1 MTTSRN
7 QQVVRFLGV
16 AVVAIMVAC
25 SWLSPFDTAAN
36 EQVDAGL
43 KRAAATYASARLL
56 NGAISVVQGTQIS
69 AAPAGMG
76 MTFAPGE
83 ILDPLNDL
91 VEQFSQVM
99 LVAMVAF
106 GVEKVLLTVGA
117 SWMISLTLSLVAGVW
132 AILYVRGMTGPRW
145 LARLLM
151 VLLVTRFA
159 MPVSLIGTDAIFQQF
174 MASDYQESQEVLKSV
189 QGEAGKLGV
198 AGAEEKQGV
207 WEKFKSTTVDA
218 FAEARA
224 NLENLT
230 RAAEN
235 AIERIIKLMAI
246 FVLQTIVLPVFFIW
260 VLLSVGRGAF
270 EMPALR
276 KGMGRQGPS
285 DLMVK

>member
-1 MTTSRN
+1 MTASRN
-7 QQVVRFLGV
+7 QQMVRFLGV

-25 SWLSPFDTAAN
+25 SWLSPFDTKAN

-83 ILDPLNDL
+83 VLDPLNDL

-117 SWMISLTLSLVAGVW
+117 SWMISVTFSLVAGVW

-145 LARLLM
+145 LSRLLL

-159 MPVSLIGTDAIFQQF
+159 MPLSLIGTDAIFQQF
-174 MASDYQESQEVLKSV
+174 MALDYQESQEVLKSV
-189 QGEAGKLGV
+189 QGEASKLGA
-198 AGAEEKQGV
+198 AGAPGKQGL
-207 WEKFKSTTVDA
+207 WEGFKNATVDA
-218 FAEARA
+218 FAEARTH
-224 NLENLT
+224 LENLKH
-230 RAAEN
+230 AAEN

-270 EMPALR
+270 EMPAVR
-276 KGMGRQGPS
+276 KGMGGQSPS
-285 DLMVK
+285 NSMVT

>member
-1 MTTSRN
+1 MTASRN
-7 QQVVRFLGV
+7 QQMLRFLGV
-16 AVVAIMVAC
+16 ALVAIMVAC
-25 SWLSPFDTAAN
+25 SWLSPFDTTAN
-36 EQVDAGL
+36 VQVDAGL

-99 LVAMVAF
+99 LVAMVAL

-117 SWMISLTLSLVAGVW
+117 SWMISLTLSLVAVVW
-132 AILYVRGMTGPRW
+132 AILYLRGMIGPRW

-151 VLLVTRFA
+151 VLLVMRFA

-174 MASDYQESQEVLKSV
+174 MASDYQESQEVLKLV
-189 QGEAGKLGV
+189 QGEASKLGAPGV
-198 AGAEEKQGV
+198 VEKQGV
-207 WEKFKSTTVDA
+207 WEKFKSATVDV
-218 FAEARA
+218 FAEARTH
-224 NLENLT
+224 LESLKQ
-230 RAAEN
+230 AAEN
-235 AIERIIKLMAI
+235 AVERIIKLMAI

-270 EMPALR
+270 EMPTLR
-276 KGMGRQGPS
+276 KVG
-285 DLMVK
+285 

>member
-1 MTTSRN
+1 MTASRN
-7 QQVVRFLGV
+7 QQMVRFLGV
-16 AVVAIMVAC
+16 ALVAIMVAC
-25 SWLSPFDTAAN
+25 SWLSPFDTTAN
-36 EQVDAGL
+36 AQVDAGL

-117 SWMISLTLSLVAGVW
+117 SWMVSLTLSLVAGVW
-132 AILYVRGMTGPRW
+132 AILYMRGMTGPRW
-145 LARLLM
+145 LSGLLL
-151 VLLVTRFA
+151 VFLVTRFA
-159 MPVSLIGTDAIFQQF
+159 MPLSLIGTDAIFQQF
-174 MASDYQESQEVLKSV
+174 MASDYQESQEVLTSV
-189 QGEAGKLGV
+189 QGEASKLGG
-198 AGAEEKQGV
+198 AGAPEKHGLWEE
-207 WEKFKSTTVDA
+207 FKSATVDA
-218 FAEARA
+218 FAEAGTR
-224 NLENLT
+224 LENLK

-235 AIERIIKLMAI
+235 AVDRIIKLMAI

-270 EMPALR
+270 DMPLLR
-276 KGMGRQGPS
+276 KQMGRQSPS
-285 DLMVK
+285 DSMV

>member
-1 MTTSRN
+1 MTASRN
-7 QQVVRFLGV
+7 QQMLRFLGV
-16 AVVAIMVAC
+16 ALVAIMVAC
-25 SWLSPFDTAAN
+25 SWLSPFDTTAN
-36 EQVDAGL
+36 AQVDAGL

-99 LVAMVAF
+99 LVAMVAL
-106 GVEKVLLTVGA
+106 GVEKVLLTVGT
-117 SWMISLTLSLVAGVW
+117 SWMISLTLSLVAVVW

-159 MPVSLIGTDAIFQQF
+159 MPVALIGTDAIFQQF
-174 MASDYQESQEVLKSV
+174 MASDYQESQEVLKLV
-189 QGEAGKLGV
+189 QGEASKLGAPGV
-198 AGAEEKQGV
+198 VEKQGV
-207 WEKFKSTTVDA
+207 WEKFKSATVDA
-218 FAEARA
+218 FAEARIH
-224 NLENLT
+224 LESLKL
-230 RAAEN
+230 AAEN
-235 AIERIIKLMAI
+235 AVERIIKLMAI

-270 EMPALR
+270 EMPTLR
-276 KGMGRQGPS
+276 KGG
-285 DLMVK
+285 

>member
-1 MTTSRN
+1 MTASRN
-7 QQVVRFLGV
+7 QQMVRFLGV

-25 SWLSPFDTAAN
+25 SWLSPFDTKAN

-83 ILDPLNDL
+83 VLDPLNDL

-117 SWMISLTLSLVAGVW
+117 SWMISLTVSLVAGVW
-132 AILYVRGMTGPRW
+132 AILYVRGLTGPRW

-159 MPVSLIGTDAIFQQF
+159 MPVSLIGTEAIFQQF

-189 QGEAGKLGV
+189 QGEASTLG
-198 AGAEEKQGV
+198 ATGAVEKQGV
-207 WEKFKSTTVDA
+207 WEKFKSATVDA

-224 NLENLT
+224 NLENLK

-235 AIERIIKLMAI
+235 AVERIIKLMAI

-260 VLLSVGRGAF
+260 VLLSIGRGAF
-270 EMPALR
+270 EMPALP
-276 KGMGRQGPS
+276 KGNRTTCQRQ
-285 DLMVK
+285 